1 MEDKGYLDQ
10 ALERIGFEGLGEYEE
25 VIELWIIYGGD

>member
-1 MEDKGYLDQ
+1 MKDKKYLDQ
-10 ALERIGFEGLGEYEE
+10 ALEAMGFEEVGEYEE